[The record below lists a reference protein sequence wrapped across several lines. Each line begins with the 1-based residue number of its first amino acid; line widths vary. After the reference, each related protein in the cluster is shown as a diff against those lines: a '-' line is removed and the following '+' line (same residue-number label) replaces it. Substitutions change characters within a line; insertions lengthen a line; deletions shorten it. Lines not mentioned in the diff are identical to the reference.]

1 MNKNKMDQRK
11 KMMKPNEQ
19 SAEINQQNDQ
29 NRDQDDNMQQR
40 PQMQNNQQQR
50 PQMQNN
56 KPQQKKPQTSQK
68 QNSEMYSMIAKGQNY
83 QKDKKEQ
90 VMDEKQIQ
98 RQLNGICMRKATLHR
113 KLEIFGIDR
122 EEDFVFYD
130 ICYKQKEK
138 AKKCMTGNKMKRS
151 IDNLMRRK
159 PRALV
164 FKRLKLIDVKR
175 ITPKDLKLN
184 VPVDWETLAFNLNEK
199 LLNW

>member
-1 MNKNKMDQRK
+1 MKGMNMNKNKMDQRK

-98 RQLNGICMRKATLHR
+98 RQLNGICMRK
-113 KLEIFGIDR
+113 IG
-122 EEDFVFYD
+122 
-130 ICYKQKEK
+130 
-138 AKKCMTGNKMKRS
+138 
-151 IDNLMRRK
+151 
-159 PRALV
+159 RAHV
-164 FKRLKLIDVKR
+164 
-175 ITPKDLKLN
+175 
-184 VPVDWETLAFNLNEK
+184 
-199 LLNW
+199 